1 MTNNANIVP
10 SLARALD
17 IKGYAELTEV
27 QSAVLTDEAAG
38 RDMLVSAQTGSG
50 KTVAFGLAMAPEL
63 LGDKDQFDFAGSPLA
78 LVIAPTRELALQV
91 QRELQWLYGEAKA
104 RIASCVG
111 GMDPRSERKA
121 LERGC
126 HIVVGTPGRLRD
138 HIERG
143 ALDLSDA
150 RAVVL
155 DEADEMLDF
164 GFEEDLEFILNQS
177 PDGRRTLLFSA
188 TVPHGIARLA
198 KKYQNDAMRLET
210 AGEKEQHG
218 DISYQVMT
226 VQAPDRENAIVN
238 ILRFNDAQRAIVFC
252 ATREGVSRLASKLGN
267 RGFAAVALSGELSQK
282 ERSHA
287 LQAMR
292 DGRARVC
299 IATDVAARGI
309 DLPGLELVIHAD
321 LPTNAETLKHRSG
334 RTGRAGNKGICALIV
349 PYSRTGRAR
358 ALLRNG
364 GIEADWIAPPSAEAI
379 LEKDRARILADTA
392 LTDEVEP
399 ELLEDAK
406 ALLESFG
413 AEQVAA
419 AFIRAQMK
427 GMPAPEEL
435 MAAPQPKTKS
445 ERDNFEHGGWFKLNT
460 GRKHGAE
467 PRWLLPLVCRAGDV
481 TKRDIGSIRIR
492 EEDSWVQISAK
503 GLEQFKSGLEAS
515 GGGEK
520 NVRIVETDEE
530 PPAREKRAFQE
541 RPRRDRDGDGER
553 RERGDRPHRENRDR
567 GDRGSRD
574 RDDRNRDDRNRSER
588 DDRRPDNRDRKDWND
603 RPRRPR
609 DEERSFDKP
618 RKPRPPRD
626 DRPRDKDRGERRP
639 ADENVSLDELLGDQ
653 DNRPA
658 WNDRDNRKP
667 RRDNRPTDGKKRD
680 FKRRDDREFKSD
692 DRSDEPRRKMKD
704 PRTPKGKKPFGAKG
718 GSKGPT
724 GGFKKKR
731 DFRDGAPGPED
742 RPRRRAT
749 TGSGKPGSKGGPK
762 GASLRKAPRKP
773 RS

>member
-1 MTNNANIVP
+1 MTHTANIVP
-10 SLARALD
+10 SLARALE
-17 IKGYAELTEV
+17 IKGYEELTEV

-50 KTVAFGLAMAPEL
+50 KTVAFGLAMAPQL
-63 LGDKDQFDFAGSPLA
+63 LDGKDQFDFAGSPLA

-267 RGFAAVALSGELSQK
+267 RGFSAVALSGELSQK

-364 GIEADWIAPPSAEAI
+364 SIEADWIAPPSAEAI
-379 LEKDRARILADTA
+379 LEKDRARILADAA

-406 ALLESFG
+406 QLLESFG
-413 AEQVAA
+413 AEQIAA
-419 AFIRAQMK
+419 AFIRSQMK

-445 ERDNFEHGGWFKLNT
+445 ERDNFQHGGWFKLNT

-481 TKRDIGSIRIR
+481 TKREIGSIRIR
-492 EEDSWVQISAK
+492 EEDSWVEISAK
-503 GLEQFKSGLEAS
+503 GLDQFKAGLEAS

-520 NVRIVETDEE
+520 NVRIVQTDEE
-530 PPAREKRAFQE
+530 PPAREKRPFQE
-541 RPRRDRDGDGER
+541 RPRRDHDGEGERGER
-553 RERGDRPHRENRDR
+553 RERPFRDKRDRP
-567 GDRGSRD
+567 D
-574 RDDRNRDDRNRSER
+574 RDDR
-588 DDRRPDNRDRKDWND
+588 RRDNRDRKDWND
-603 RPRRPR
+603 RPRQDR
-609 DEERSFDKP
+609 DHDRHDDKP
-618 RKPRPPRD
+618 RKPRPPKHERPHAD
-626 DRPRDKDRGERRP
+626 DRGDRRP
-639 ADENVSLDELLGDQ
+639 ADQDVSLDDLLGDQ
-653 DNRPA
+653 DSRPA
-658 WNDRDNRKP
+658 WKDRQDRKP
-667 RRDNRPTDGKKRD
+667 RRDARPTDGKKRD
-680 FKRRDDREFKSD
+680 FKRREDRDQESER
-692 DRSDEPRRKMKD
+692 RSDGPKRDLKD
-704 PRTPKGKKPFGAKG
+704 PRTPKGKKSFGAKG

-742 RPRRRAT
+742 RPRRRS
-749 TGSGKPGSKGGPK
+749 TGGPGKPGPKGGPK

>member
-1 MTNNANIVP
+1 MTHTANIVP
-10 SLARALD
+10 SLARALE
-17 IKGYAELTEV
+17 IKGYEELTEV

-50 KTVAFGLAMAPEL
+50 KTVAFGLAMAPQL
-63 LGDKDQFDFAGSPLA
+63 LDGKDQFDFAGSPLA

-267 RGFAAVALSGELSQK
+267 RGFSAVALSGELSQK

-379 LEKDRARILADTA
+379 LEKDRARILADAA

-406 ALLESFG
+406 QLLESFG
-413 AEQVAA
+413 AEQIAA
-419 AFIRAQMK
+419 AFIRSQMK

-445 ERDNFEHGGWFKLNT
+445 ERDNFQHGGWFKLNT

-481 TKRDIGSIRIR
+481 TKREIGSIRIR
-492 EEDSWVQISAK
+492 EEDSWVEISAK
-503 GLEQFKSGLEAS
+503 GLDQFKAGLEAS

-520 NVRIVETDEE
+520 NVRIVQTDEE
-530 PPAREKRAFQE
+530 PPAREKRPFQE
-541 RPRRDRDGDGER
+541 RPRRDRDGEGERGER
-553 RERGDRPHRENRDR
+553 RERPFRDKRDRP
-567 GDRGSRD
+567 
-574 RDDRNRDDRNRSER
+574 ER
-588 DDRRPDNRDRKDWND
+588 DDRRRDNRDRKDWND
-603 RPRRPR
+603 RPRQDR
-609 DEERSFDKP
+609 DHDRHDDKP
-618 RKPRPPRD
+618 RKPRPPKHERPHAD
-626 DRPRDKDRGERRP
+626 DRGDRRP
-639 ADENVSLDELLGDQ
+639 ADQDVSLDDLLGDQ
-653 DNRPA
+653 DSRPA
-658 WNDRDNRKP
+658 WKDRQDRKP
-667 RRDNRPTDGKKRD
+667 RRDARPTDGKKRD
-680 FKRRDDREFKSD
+680 FKRREDRDQGSER
-692 DRSDEPRRKMKD
+692 RSDGPKRDLKD
-704 PRTPKGKKPFGAKG
+704 PRTPKGKKSFGAKG

-742 RPRRRAT
+742 RPRRRS
-749 TGSGKPGSKGGPK
+749 TGGPGKPGPKGGPK

>member
-1 MTNNANIVP
+1 MTHNANIVP
-10 SLARALD
+10 ALARALEL
-17 IKGYAELTEV
+17 KGFEALTEV
-27 QSAVLTDEAAG
+27 QSAVLAPEAAG

-50 KTVAFGLAMAPEL
+50 KTVAFGLSMAPEL
-63 LGDKDQFDFAGSPLA
+63 LGDQDQFDFAGSPLA

-91 QRELQWLYGEAKA
+91 QRELQWLYAEAKA

-111 GMDPRSERKA
+111 GMDPRTERKT

-143 ALDLSDA
+143 ALDLSAA

-177 PDGRRTLLFSA
+177 PRERRTLLFSA
-188 TVPHGIARLA
+188 TVPSGIARLA
-198 KKYQNDAMRLET
+198 KKYQNDALRLET
-210 AGEKEQHG
+210 VGEKEQHG

-238 ILRFNDAQRAIVFC
+238 ILRCNDAQRAIVFC

-364 GIEADWIAPPSAEAI
+364 GIEADWISPPSAEAI
-379 LEKDRARILADTA
+379 LEKDRARILSDTA
-392 LTDEVEP
+392 LTDEIEP

-413 AEQVAA
+413 PEQIAA

-445 ERDNFEHGGWFKLNT
+445 ERDNFEHGAWFKLNT

-492 EEDSWVQISAK
+492 EEDSWVEISAK
-503 GLEQFKSGLEAS
+503 GLEQFRRGLEAA

-520 NVRIVETDEE
+520 NVRIVETQDE
-530 PPAREKRAFQE
+530 PPAREKRSFDD
-541 RPRRDRDGDGER
+541 RPPRENNRDRNRDRNGDDDGER
-553 RERGDRPHRENRDR
+553 RERPGRDRYRDREDGSERRERPHR
-567 GDRGSRD
+567 
-574 RDDRNRDDRNRSER
+574 
-588 DDRRPDNRDRKDWND
+588 
-603 RPRRPR
+603 
-609 DEERSFDKP
+609 DEQTSFDS
-618 RKPRPPRD
+618 PRPPRGPRKERPPREERGERQPADEAVSLDALLGDEDSRPAWKDRQDRKPQRGERPFDKKKREFKRRDDDRD
-626 DRPRDKDRGERRP
+626 DRPRGKKPYRPDGEDGERRTFKGKGKP
-639 ADENVSLDELLGDQ
+639 AGKGK
-653 DNRPA
+653 PHGKGKPGG
-658 WNDRDNRKP
+658 KP
-667 RRDNRPTDGKKRD
+667 RT
-680 FKRRDDREFKSD
+680 
-692 DRSDEPRRKMKD
+692 
-704 PRTPKGKKPFGAKG
+704 
-718 GSKGPT
+718 
-724 GGFKKKR
+724 
-731 DFRDGAPGPED
+731 PGPED
-742 RPRRRAT
+742 RPRRKSPLSSA
-749 TGSGKPGSKGGPK
+749 KPGPK
-762 GASLRKAPRKP
+762 GASLRKAPR
-773 RS
+773 RNRD

>member
-1 MTNNANIVP
+1 MTHTANIVP
-10 SLARALD
+10 SLARALE
-17 IKGYAELTEV
+17 IKGYEELTEV

-63 LGDKDQFDFAGSPLA
+63 LQGKDQFDFAGSPLA

-177 PDGRRTLLFSA
+177 PNDRRTLLFSA
-188 TVPHGIARLA
+188 TVPGGIARLA
-198 KKYQNDAMRLET
+198 KKYQRDAMRLET

-238 ILRFNDAQRAIVFC
+238 ILRYNDAQRAIVFC

-309 DLPGLELVIHAD
+309 DLPGLELVVHAD

-364 GIEADWIAPPSAEAI
+364 GIEADWISPPSAEAI
-379 LEKDRARILADTA
+379 LEKDRARILADAA

-406 ALLESFG
+406 QLLESFG
-413 AEQVAA
+413 AEQIAA
-419 AFIRAQMK
+419 AFIRSQMK

-503 GLEQFKSGLEAS
+503 GLEQFKAGLEAS

-520 NVRIVETDEE
+520 NVRIVQTDEE
-530 PPAREKRAFQE
+530 PPAREKRPFQE
-541 RPRRDRDGDGER
+541 RPRRDRDDDG
-553 RERGDRPHRENRDR
+553 ERGDRRERPFREKRDR
-567 GDRGSRD
+567 PD
-574 RDDRNRDDRNRSER
+574 RDDR
-588 DDRRPDNRDRKDWND
+588 RRDNRDRKDWND
-603 RPRRPR
+603 RPRPDR
-609 DEERSFDKP
+609 DQDRHDDKP
-618 RKPRPPRD
+618 RKPRPPKHE
-626 DRPRDKDRGERRP
+626 RPHSDERGDRRP
-639 ADENVSLDELLGDQ
+639 ADQDVSLDDLLGDQ
-653 DNRPA
+653 DSRPA
-658 WNDRDNRKP
+658 WKDRQDRKP
-667 RRDNRPTDGKKRD
+667 RRDARPTDGKKRD
-680 FKRRDDREFKSD
+680 FKHREDRDQGSER
-692 DRSDEPRRKMKD
+692 RSDGPKRDLKD
-704 PRTPKGKKPFGAKG
+704 PRTPKGKKSFGAKG

-742 RPRRRAT
+742 RPRRRS
-749 TGSGKPGSKGGPK
+749 TGGPGKPGPKGGPK

>member
-10 SLARALD
+10 SLARALE
-17 IKGYAELTEV
+17 IKGYEELTEV

-63 LGDKDQFDFAGSPLA
+63 LQGKDQFDFAGSPLA

-138 HIERG
+138 HIQRG
-143 ALDLSDA
+143 ALDLSDT

-177 PDGRRTLLFSA
+177 PDYRRTLLFSA
-188 TVPHGIARLA
+188 TVPGGIARLA
-198 KKYQNDAMRLET
+198 KKYQKDALRLET
-210 AGEKEQHG
+210 VGEKEQHG

-238 ILRFNDAQRAIVFC
+238 ILRFNDAQRALVFC

-321 LPTNAETLKHRSG
+321 LPTNSETLKHRSG
-334 RTGRAGNKGICALIV
+334 RTGRAGNKGVCALIT
-349 PYSRTGRAR
+349 PHSRTGRAR

-364 GIEADWIAPPSAEAI
+364 GIEADWISPPSAESI
-379 LEKDRARILADTA
+379 LERDRARILADAA
-392 LTDEVEP
+392 LTDEIEP
-399 ELLEDAK
+399 ELLADAK
-406 ALLESFG
+406 QLLESFG

-419 AFIRAQMK
+419 AFIRAQVK
-427 GMPAPEEL
+427 RMPAPEEL

-445 ERDNFEHGGWFKLNT
+445 ERDNFQHGGWFKLNT

-492 EEDSWVQISAK
+492 EEDSWVEISAK
-503 GLEQFKSGLEAS
+503 GLAQFKAGLEAS

-520 NVRIVETDEE
+520 NVRIVPTDEE
-530 PPAREKRAFQE
+530 PPAREKRPFQE
-541 RPRRDRDGDGER
+541 RPHRDGDGER
-553 RERGDRPHRENRDR
+553 RERPQREHRGRGDREGRDNRDR
-567 GDRGSRD
+567 GDR
-574 RDDRNRDDRNRSER
+574 
-588 DDRRPDNRDRKDWND
+588 DNRQRKDWND
-603 RPRRPR
+603 RPRPSR
-609 DEERSFDKP
+609 DEERSEDAP
-618 RKPRPPRD
+618 RKPRPPKK
-626 DRPRDKDRGERRP
+626 DRPRPEDRGDRRP
-639 ADENVSLDELLGDQ
+639 AEENVSLDELLGDA
-653 DNRPA
+653 DSRPT
-658 WNDRDNRKP
+658 WKDRADRKP
-667 RRDNRPTDGKKRD
+667 RRDDRREDRPTDGKKRD
-680 FKRRDDREFKSD
+680 FKRHEDRDSKSD
-692 DRSDEPRRKMKD
+692 RSSDEPRREMKD
-704 PRTPKGKKPFGAKG
+704 PRTPKGKKSFGAKG

-731 DFRDGAPGPED
+731 DFREGAPGPED
-742 RPRRRAT
+742 RPRRRSPS
-749 TGSGKPGSKGGPK
+749 GSSTGGPK